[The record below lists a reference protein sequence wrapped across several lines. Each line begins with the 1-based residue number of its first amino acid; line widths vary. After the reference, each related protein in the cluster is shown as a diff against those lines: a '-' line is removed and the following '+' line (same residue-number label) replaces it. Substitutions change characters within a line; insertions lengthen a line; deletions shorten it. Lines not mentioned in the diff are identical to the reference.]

1 MEGGEA
7 GRRRESGRPRARGG
21 DRGASGLGPV
31 RRMPPGGRAE
41 PRFDGPSWSDAVP
54 GARTPSIESSP
65 VVREYSGSLSG
76 SGRRIGVVVGR
87 FHGQVAKRLL
97 EGCLDSLKKNGVA
110 EEAITV
116 VNVPGAFEVPLA
128 VRRLAESGACE
139 AIVALGAIVRG
150 ETEHF
155 DLIARE
161 CAHGCAEVARATSV
175 PVAFEVLAC
184 ESMEDALARS
194 GGPKGNRGFDAGL
207 VALRMANLLR
217 DLPARGGG

>member
-1 MEGGEA
+1 M
-7 GRRRESGRPRARGG
+7 RE
-21 DRGASGLGPV
+21 
-31 RRMPPGGRAE
+31 
-41 PRFDGPSWSDAVP
+41 F
-54 GARTPSIESSP
+54 
-65 VVREYSGSLSG
+65 SGSLAG
-76 SGRRIGVVVGR
+76 SGRRVGVVVGR

-97 EGCLDSLKKNGVA
+97 EGCLDALKKNGVA
-110 EEAITV
+110 EESITL

-161 CAHGCAEVARATSV
+161 CAHGCAEVARETYV

-184 ESMEDALARS
+184 ESVEDALARS
-194 GGPKGNRGFDAGL
+194 GGSKGNRGFDAGL

-217 DLPARGGG
+217 ELPARGGG